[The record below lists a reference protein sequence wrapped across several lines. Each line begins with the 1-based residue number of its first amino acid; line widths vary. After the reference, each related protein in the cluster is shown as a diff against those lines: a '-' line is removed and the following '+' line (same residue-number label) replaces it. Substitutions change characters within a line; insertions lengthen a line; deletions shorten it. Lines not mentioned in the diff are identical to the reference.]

1 MGVLRFLI
9 DQAARR
15 IERIEMWAGREEIA
29 GYWRLHDPL
38 LTLRDLLGHAS
49 VTTTQIYLK
58 LADPTRLVAAGLD
71 DALTE
76 AELREAPEEELVA

>member
-1 MGVLRFLI
+1 MATLRFLI

-15 IERIEMWAGREEIA
+15 VEKIDMWAGREEIA

-38 LTLRDLLGHAS
+38 LTLRDLLGHTS

-58 LADPTRLVAAGLD
+58 LADPTRFVAAALE
-71 DALTE
+71 DALSE
-76 AELREAPEEELVA
+76 EQLREAREEDLVA